1 VEFLPE
7 RLAAVRTVPELA
19 ELLRELR
26 GREAADRGGAELSYR
41 DLAGAAGWSEAPLGE
56 WFTGQDLPPTDEFD
70 TLVRLLGATAVEQ
83 ELLAA
88 ARDRVGEARPV
99 PAPVTFRP
107 NVPQLLPA
115 SASGLIDRSAELS
128 ELDGWLARGDGTVC
142 VLSGPVG
149 VGKSALAV
157 HWGRRVAAR
166 FPDGQLYVDLHSH
179 GRTPMS
185 SGDALVRLLTAL
197 GHGGGDISLDE
208 DARAEAY
215 RAALRGQRV
224 LLLLDDAESAEQIAP
239 LLPDPGPTR
248 VLVTTRNPIAASAGG
263 TDIGVTAART
273 TTTGTTP
280 AGTAAAGTT
289 PARVTNAETTAT
301 GTTATGT
308 TPTGTTALAVEPLP
322 ADDARRLLA
331 ALVGGRVTADPA
343 GAAAF
348 AERCGRLPLALH
360 LAAAAVW
367 TWPDLALADLAARL
381 RATGGDPDATLVGV
395 ADWAYRQLPVDAAR
409 MFRLL
414 GLHPGTDTDP
424 HAAAALAALDP
435 TTAQRLLDTLVQ
447 AHFATEAR
455 PGRYA
460 LPGPLRAY
468 AAPLG
473 STVDD
478 PEDRYAAVARLL
490 DHYLDSAALAMD
502 RLYPADA
509 HNRPRPAA
517 LTETSV
523 GIGTAEAAES
533 WLDGERANLV
543 ATAGHAAAHGH
554 QDHAVQLAATIAR
567 YLGLGGHHVDAVAVH
582 TYALTAADELGDR
595 AAEAYAATNLG
606 IINDFQGRFAV
617 SAGHQQRAL
626 TLFRKLGDQAG
637 MARALGNLSVAEYL
651 QGRIG
656 PAAVHQEGALDIF
669 RELGDRIG
677 EARALSNL
685 GIFDQMQGRY
695 QIAANRQRQALTL
708 FRRLSDP
715 AGQAH
720 ALTNLGA
727 VLQRQGEYERAV
739 GQHREALMLFRRIG
753 DRAGEATALTNL
765 GDALRR
771 RGEPSAAIT
780 EIERAL
786 AAFREIGDHSDEAI
800 ALNELGTAH
809 RDAGHPEEALT
820 CYAEALRLGTE
831 TGNRYEQARAHAGIA
846 VAQRDTGQRTLADQH
861 ASLAHDLY
869 RDLEVAEASAIPT
882 ARTPD

>member
-7 RLAAVRTVPELA
+7 RVAAVRTVSELA

-26 GREAADRGGAELSYR
+26 GREATDRGGAELSYR
-41 DLAGAAGWSEAPLGE
+41 DLAAAAGWSEAPLGG
-56 WFTGQDLPPTDEFD
+56 WFTGQELPPTDEFD

-99 PAPVTFRP
+99 PEPVTLRP
-107 NVPQLLPA
+107 SVPQLLPPA
-115 SASGLIDRSAELS
+115 ATGLIDRSAELS
-128 ELDGWLARGDGTVC
+128 ALDSWLARGDGTLG

-179 GRTPMS
+179 GREPMS
-185 SGDALVRLLTAL
+185 AADAQNVVLAAL
-197 GHGGGDISLDE
+197 GHSGGDIPLDE
-208 DARAEAY
+208 DARTRAY
-215 RAALRGQRV
+215 RAALRGLRV
-224 LLLLDDAESAEQIAP
+224 LLVLDDAAGAAQVGP
-239 LLPDPGPTR
+239 LLPEPGPGL
-248 VLVTTRNPIAASAGG
+248 VLVT
-263 TDIGVTAART
+263 ARSPL
-273 TTTGTTP
+273 GLP
-280 AGTAAAGTT
+280 GTA
-289 PARVTNAETTAT
+289 EIE
-301 GTTATGT
+301 
-308 TPTGTTALAVEPLP
+308 VEPLP

-343 GAAAF
+343 GAAAL

-381 RATGGDPDATLVGV
+381 PAPGADAAAADPTAADPDGTVLGV
-395 ADWAYRQLPVDAAR
+395 AGWAYRQLPVDAAR

-447 AHFATEAR
+447 AHFAAERR
-455 PGRYA
+455 PGRYS
-460 LPGPLRAY
+460 LPGPLRAC
-468 AAPLG
+468 AAQLA

-517 LTETSV
+517 LRETSV

-533 WLDGERANLV
+533 WLDTERASLV
-543 ATAGHAAAHGH
+543 AISGYAAAHGH
-554 QDHAVQLAATIAR
+554 QEHAVRIAATIAR

-582 TYALTAADELGDR
+582 THAAAAAEELGDR

-626 TLFRKLGDQAG
+626 TLFRQLGDQAG
-637 MARALGNLSVAEYL
+637 TARALGNLSVAEYL

-669 RELGDRIG
+669 RALGDRIG

-727 VLQRQGEYERAV
+727 VLQRQGEHERAV

-771 RGEPSAAIT
+771 RGETSAAIT
-780 EIERAL
+780 EIEHAL
-786 AAFREIGDHSDEAI
+786 AVFREIGDHSDEAI

-809 RDAGHPEEALT
+809 RDAGHPEESLT
-820 CYAEALRLGTE
+820 CHAEALRLGTA

-846 VAQRDTGQRTLADQH
+846 LARRAAGESGLADEH
-861 ASLAHDLY
+861 ESVAHQLY
-869 RDLEVAEASAIPT
+869 RDLEVAEAVGIPA
-882 ARTPD
+882 ARRPD

>member
-1 VEFLPE
+1 VTGGWSALVEFLPE

-41 DLAGAAGWSEAPLGE
+41 DLAAAAGWSEAPLGE

-83 ELLAA
+83 ELLAS

-99 PAPVTFRP
+99 PAPVTLRP

-128 ELDGWLARGDGTVC
+128 ELDGWLARADGTVC

-185 SGDALVRLLTAL
+185 AGDALDRLLAAL
-197 GHGGGDISLDE
+197 GHSGGDIPLDE
-208 DARAEAY
+208 DARAEAL

-224 LLLLDDAESAEQIAP
+224 LLLLDDADTAARIGP
-239 LLPDPGPTR
+239 LLPGPGPAR
-248 VLVTTRNPIAASAGG
+248 VLVTAREPIAAPG
-263 TDIGVTAART
+263 
-273 TTTGTTP
+273 
-280 AGTAAAGTT
+280 
-289 PARVTNAETTAT
+289 
-301 GTTATGT
+301 
-308 TPTGTTALAVEPLP
+308 GTTALAIGPLP

-331 ALVGGRVTADPA
+331 ALVGGRVTADPT
-343 GAAAF
+343 GSAAF
-348 AERCGRLPLALH
+348 AERCARLPLALH

-381 RATGGDPDATLVGV
+381 PAAGGDPDATLVGV
-395 ADWAYRQLPVDAAR
+395 AGWAYRQLPVDAAR

-414 GLHPGTDTDP
+414 SLHPGTDTDP

-435 TTAQRLLDTLVQ
+435 ANAQRLLDTLVQ
-447 AHFATEAR
+447 AHFATEQR

-468 AAPLG
+468 AAQLA

-478 PEDRYAAVARLL
+478 PEDRYGAVARLL

-543 ATAGHAAAHGH
+543 AAGGYAAAHGH

-567 YLGLGGHHVDAVAVH
+567 YLGLGGHHVDAVTVH
-582 TYALTAADELGDR
+582 THAAAAADELGDR

-626 TLFRKLGDQAG
+626 TLFRQLGDQAG

-669 RELGDRIG
+669 RALGDRIG

-727 VLQRQGEYERAV
+727 VLQRQDEYERAV

-771 RGEPSAAIT
+771 RGEPTAAIT

-786 AAFREIGDHSDEAI
+786 AAFREIGDQSDEAT

-820 CYAEALRLGTE
+820 CHAEALRLGIE

-846 VAQRDTGQRTLADQH
+846 VAQRATGERTLADEH
-861 ASLAHDLY
+861 ELVAHELY
-869 RDLEVAEASAIPT
+869 RELEVAEASAIPA
-882 ARTPD
+882 ARRPD